1 MAEIPQAGD
10 PAPPFE
16 AVDQDGKT
24 VALADF
30 ADRWL
35 VLYFYPRDDTPGC
48 TVEAQEFTALIGDFA
63 LLKCDIVGVS
73 PDSPQKHCNFIAKY
87 SLAVRLLTDPEH
99 AIMEPYGAWL
109 MKKNYGREYMGVARS
124 TFLIAPDSTIAKVW
138 PNVRAKGHA
147 AKVLDAL
154 EILRE

>member
-1 MAEIPQAGD
+1 MTEIPQTDAR
-10 PAPPFE
+10 APDFSAP
-16 AVDQDGKT
+16 DQNGKT

-48 TVEAQEFTALIGDFA
+48 TTEAQEFTALTTEFA
-63 LLKCDIVGVS
+63 SLECEIVGVS

-99 AIMEPYGAWL
+99 AIMEPYGAWR

-124 TFLIAPDSTIAKVW
+124 TFLIAPDSTVARAW

-147 AKVLDAL
+147 AKVLTEL
-154 EILRE
+154 EAQRE

>member
-1 MAEIPQAGD
+1 MTEIPQAD
-10 PAPPFE
+10 TRAPDFSAP
-16 AVDQDGKT
+16 DQNGKT

-48 TVEAQEFTALIGDFA
+48 TIEAQEFTALTTEFA
-63 LLKCDIVGVS
+63 SLECEIVGVS

-87 SLAVRLLTDPEH
+87 SLAVRLLTAPEH
-99 AIMEPYGAWL
+99 AIMEPYGAWR

-124 TFLIAPDSTIAKVW
+124 TFLIAPDSTVARAW

-147 AKVLDAL
+147 AKVLAELDAQ
-154 EILRE
+154 RE

>member
-1 MAEIPQAGD
+1 MTEIPQAD
-10 PAPPFE
+10 ARAPDFSAP
-16 AVDQDGKT
+16 DQNGKT

-48 TVEAQEFTALIGDFA
+48 TIEAQEFTALTTEFA
-63 LLKCDIVGVS
+63 SLECEIVGVS

-99 AIMEPYGAWL
+99 AIMEPYGAWR

-124 TFLIAPDSTIAKVW
+124 TFLIAPDSTVARAW
-138 PNVRAKGHA
+138 PNVRAMGHA
-147 AKVLDAL
+147 AKVLAEL
-154 EILRE
+154 EAQRE

>member
-1 MAEIPQAGD
+1 MTEIPQAGD
-10 PAPPFE
+10 RAPGFSVP
-16 AVDQDGKT
+16 DQDGKT

-48 TVEAQEFTALIGDFA
+48 TVEAQEFTALATEFA
-63 LLKCDIVGVS
+63 AWECDIVGVS

-87 SLAVRLLTDPEH
+87 GLDVQLLADPEH
-99 AIMEPYGAWL
+99 TVLAPYGAWRL
-109 MKKNYGREYMGVARS
+109 KKNYGREYMGVARS
-124 TFLIAPDSTIAKVW
+124 TFLIAPDGSVVRAW

-147 AKVLDAL
+147 AKVLEA
-154 EILRE
+154 LRELSG